1 MKFKK
6 TNGLAGIDMIIAV
19 IAVMIFSTLIVSM
32 LYNNVLENV
41 KLKKETMAMIY
52 STEIFENI
60 AIESYDNVTQEN
72 SSNFVPQEV
81 LDNYTVDL
89 NISTD
94 LENIIY
100 NENIIKKI
108 VLTLTYDVGNKT
120 YTCTMQRMKIKE

>member
-6 TNGLAGIDMIIAV
+6 NNGLAGIDMIIAT
-19 IAVMIFSTLIVSM
+19 IAISIFSTLIVSM
-32 LYNNVLENV
+32 IYNNVLENV

-72 SSNFVPQEV
+72 SSNFIPEKV
-81 LDNYTVDL
+81 LKGYTVNL

-94 LENIIY
+94 LDDVNY
-100 NENIIKKI
+100 NQNIIKKI
-108 VLTLTYDVGNKT
+108 VLTLSYEVGNKT